1 MKEAVMNDG
10 MERLRK
16 RLSSETSLLI
26 AFSGGAD
33 SALLAAV
40 AHDTLGDRAV
50 AVTAISESLPQ
61 RERAAALAF
70 TRSRGIPHVEVHTDE
85 LSRPEYVANTGNR
98 CFHCKTALFDAIA
111 PLQALTG
118 SPVALATN
126 LDDLDDYRPGQAAA
140 QVRGAVFPLVDAGLT
155 KADVRA
161 ISRDLGLVTAD
172 KPAAACLSSRVAYG
186 DPVTAEVLAR
196 IEAAEDVLH
205 LRGFTDCRVRAH
217 ADGRLARVELPAA
230 DIDRAVGLRDEL
242 ATALRSAGF
251 TFVTIDMTPLR
262 SGSMNVLLPM
272 LPTRRRAA
280 S

>member
-1 MKEAVMNDG
+1 MSG
-10 MERLRK
+10 GLQRLRD
-16 RLSSETSLLI
+16 RLSSESGLLI

-40 AHDTLGDRAV
+40 AHQVLGDRAV

-61 RERAAALAF
+61 RERDAARAF
-70 TRSRGIPHVEVHTDE
+70 ARDRGIPHVEVHTDE

-111 PLQALTG
+111 PLQALSGT
-118 SPVALATN
+118 PVALATN
-126 LDDLDDYRPGQAAA
+126 LDDLGDHRPGQAAA
-140 QVRGAVFPLVDAGLT
+140 SLRGAVFPLVDAGLT
-155 KADVRA
+155 KAAVRA

-205 LRGFTDCRVRAH
+205 LRGFADCRVRAH
-217 ADGRLARVELPAA
+217 ADGRLARIEVPAA
-230 DIDRAVGLRDEL
+230 DIDRAVGLRDAL
-242 ATALRSAGF
+242 ATALRKAGF
-251 TFVTIDMTPLR
+251 TFVTVDLTPLQ
-262 SGSMNVLLPM
+262 SGSMNVLLSLM
-272 LPTRRRAA
+272 PTRRRAA

>member
-1 MKEAVMNDG
+1 MMSDG
-10 MERLRK
+10 LERLKK
-16 RLSSETSLLI
+16 RLSGETSLLI

-40 AHDTLGDRAV
+40 AHDVLGDRAV

-61 RERAAALAF
+61 RERDAARAF
-70 TRSRGIPHVEVHTDE
+70 TRDRGIPHVEVHTDE
-85 LSRPEYVANTGNR
+85 LSRPEYVANTGSR

-118 SPVALATN
+118 GPVALATN

-140 QVRGAVFPLVDAGLT
+140 QVRGAIFPLVDAGLT

-161 ISRDLGLVTAD
+161 ISRELGLGTAD

-186 DPVTAEVLAR
+186 DPVTAEVLGR

-205 LRGFTDCRVRAH
+205 QRGFTDCRVRAH

-230 DIDRAVGLRDEL
+230 DIDRAIGLRDEL
-242 ATALRSAGF
+242 SAALRTAGF
-251 TFVTIDMTPLR
+251 TFVTIDMTPLQ
-262 SGSMNVLLPM
+262 SGSMNVLLPL

>member
-1 MKEAVMNDG
+1 MSDG
-10 MERLRK
+10 LQRLRD
-16 RLSSETSLLI
+16 RLSSESGLLI

-40 AHDTLGDRAV
+40 AHQVLGDRAV

-61 RERAAALAF
+61 RERDAARAF
-70 TRSRGIPHVEVHTDE
+70 ARDRGIPHVEVHTDE

-111 PLQALTG
+111 PLQALAG
-118 SPVALATN
+118 APVALATN
-126 LDDLDDYRPGQAAA
+126 LDDLGDHRPGQAAA
-140 QVRGAVFPLVDAGLT
+140 SLRGAVFPLVDAGLT
-155 KADVRA
+155 KAAVRA

-205 LRGFTDCRVRAH
+205 LRGFADCRVRAH
-217 ADGRLARVELPAA
+217 ADGRLARIEVPAA
-230 DIDRAVGLRDEL
+230 DIDRAIGMRDAL
-242 ATALRSAGF
+242 AAALRTAGF
-251 TFVTIDMTPLR
+251 TFVTVDLTPLQ
-262 SGSMNVLLPM
+262 SGSMNVLLPL
-272 LPTRRRAA
+272 LPTRRA